1 MTGITYKGKA
11 VDERLPQPDWSEP
24 VPDFKPFVPHDS
36 TEREFTLKAVLAGII
51 RAAVFGAANAYLG
64 MKAGQTVAATI
75 PAAVIA
81 IALFR
86 LPFFRGG
93 VLEQNLTRTA
103 ASVGEALVAGAI
115 FTIPAFMMVNV
126 GGQRLWTDLRSH
138 FWTGTLILLAGGLL
152 GVFFIIILRRPLCV
166 ESDLPFPESTA
177 SAEIVK
183 AGQQSNT
190 DAPKYI
196 FGAMGLGA
204 LLQLLKDE
212 KGFQVFQ
219 DSVSFFW
226 NFPRS
231 VVQYFGYQKELLGK
245 VNYAG
250 GVAFATPSAS
260 PALIGIGYI
269 IGPRLAAIN
278 FSGGVIAWLV
288 LIPLVLFID
297 PQLPQ
302 RVGTTTAGGTAPWD
316 LVSYTVW
323 YNVVRP
329 IAVGAMLVGAAYT
342 LYSMRES
349 IWRSVKGAFQAS
361 ETLGEGSA
369 VRTRLDIDIP
379 IKWIIVSIGGLV
391 VPITIIYYYFARSW
405 GAALVAAVVMT
416 ITGFFLSA
424 VGGYLVGLVGSSNQ
438 PVSGLTLA
446 ALVIAALMMVII
458 GVKGL
463 GGVAAVLGVASVV
476 CCACCVSGSLIQ
488 DLKAGYLLG
497 GTPWKME
504 VVEILSVIAVSFFLL
519 LPIIALHEANLASGG
534 IGGRELPAPQAGLM
548 AQLAQGIV
556 GGQMA
561 WGLLIIGCLFGV
573 SLVMIGAPSPML
585 IAVGMYLP
593 LGTTFAIF
601 VGGII
606 RWITD
611 TLRDRR
617 GFNDAQKARVDNAG
631 VLTASGMIA
640 GEALCGLLI
649 AGLVGSNHDVTLFK
663 WTPPFLL
670 ALGAL
675 AILAIVMIRVP
686 LANCGRPEDP
696 APPTAIM

>member
-1 MTGITYKGKA
+1 M
-11 VDERLPQPDWSEP
+11 SS
-24 VPDFKPFVPHDS
+24 FKPFVLADS
-36 TEREFTLKAVLAGII
+36 REPEFTLKAALAGVIM
-51 RAAVFGAANAYLG
+51 AAIFGAANAYLG

-115 FTIPAFMMVNV
+115 FTIPAFVMVNV
-126 GGQRLWTDLRSH
+126 GGERLWTDLRSH
-138 FWTGTLILLAGGLL
+138 FWVGTLILLAGGLL

-166 ESDLPFPESTA
+166 ESPDLPFPESTA

-183 AGQQSNT
+183 AGQKTET

-204 LLQLLKDE
+204 LLQLLKSD

-219 DSVSFFW
+219 ESISFFVR
-226 NFPRS
+226 FPKS
-231 VVQYFGYQKELLGK
+231 VIEYFGYQKEPIGD
-245 VNYAG
+245 VAYMG
-250 GVAFATPSAS
+250 GIAYTTPAAS

-278 FSGGVIAWLV
+278 FSGGVIAWLL
-288 LIPLVLFID
+288 LIPLVLFVD
-297 PQLPQ
+297 PDLPA
-302 RVGTTTAGGTAPWD
+302 RLGATTGGHAPWD
-316 LVSYTVW
+316 VLSYTVW

-329 IAVGAMLVGAAYT
+329 IAVGAMLVGAVNT
-342 LYSMRES
+342 LYGMRES
-349 IWRSVKGAFQAS
+349 ILQSIRGALQAS
-361 ETLGEGSA
+361 AKGGA
-369 VRTRLDIDIP
+369 GRVARTRLDIDIP
-379 IKWIIVSIGGLV
+379 LKWTVAATAALV
-391 VPITIIYYYFARSW
+391 VPVTLIYYHFAQSW
-405 GAALVAAVVMT
+405 KAAIVAAIVMT
-416 ITGFFLSA
+416 LAGFFLSA

-446 ALVIAALMMVII
+446 ALVIAAVVMVAI
-458 GVKGL
+458 GAKGL

-504 VVEILSVIAVSFFLL
+504 VVEVLSVTAVSFFLL
-519 LPIIALHEANLASGG
+519 LPIIALHEANLKSGG

-556 GGQMA
+556 GGQMP
-561 WGLLIIGCLFGV
+561 WGLLLMGIFFGI

-593 LGTTFAIF
+593 LDTTSAIF
-601 VGGII
+601 VGGAI
-606 RWITD
+606 RWIADAIARRRNLTPEAKFKYEERG
-611 TLRDRR
+611 TL
-617 GFNDAQKARVDNAG
+617 
-631 VLTASGMIA
+631 LASGFIA
-640 GEALCGLLI
+640 GEAITGILLAVLFL
-649 AGLVGSNHDVTLFK
+649 AGVSSLTHVFTGRDEL
-663 WTPPFLL
+663 PFLATWGGWLSLL
-670 ALGAL
+670 AFASL
-675 AILAIVMIRVP
+675 AYCLIRLP
-686 LANCGRPEDP
+686 LRKNSTSPSAQNTLR
-696 APPTAIM
+696 